1 MAAFAGRRARP
12 VEIVEEVAPMRVLA
26 IERAVPGVDDAA
38 FTAELGR
45 AEARRVW
52 DLHQAGVLRE
62 LWFRADEEA
71 AVLGLECDDVPAAEG
86 ILATLPM
93 VRAGL
98 IRFELIPLRAYPGF
112 GRLFGRTPS
121 ATGRG

>member
-1 MAAFAGRRARP
+1 
-12 VEIVEEVAPMRVLA
+12 VEEVAPMRVLA

-62 LWFRADEEA
+62 LSFRADEEA
-71 AVLGLECDDVPAAEG
+71 AVLGLECDDVGAAEG
-86 ILATLPM
+86 VLATLPM

-112 GRLFGRTPS
+112 GRLFGRIPS
-121 ATGRG
+121 ATGRE